1 MKSVFGLFTRY
12 FLRGLLVV
20 APIGI
25 TLWILWH
32 VFVLV
37 DQLLPLPG
45 SMARGV
51 GFALVVVLV
60 VLVGLLT
67 SNYLAREL
75 LAFSDRVFERLPL
88 VKLLYHSIKDLTQA
102 FVGGKKTFDRPVVVE
117 LAPDVRVI
125 GFVMRD
131 DLSHL
136 GLEREVAVY
145 VPQSYNF
152 AANLVLVPRSRV
164 RAIDRPASEVLAFVV
179 SGGLTSVSA

>member
-1 MKSVFGLFTRY
+1 MKSAFALFTKY
-12 FLRGLLVV
+12 FLRGLLVL

-25 TLWILWH
+25 TLWILWC

-37 DQLLPLPG
+37 DQILPLPDTW
-45 SMARGV
+45 ARGI
-51 GFALVVVLV
+51 GFVLV
-60 VLVGLLT
+60 VLLVCLVGVLASSYLATRLLT
-67 SNYLAREL
+67 L
-75 LAFSDRVFERLPL
+75 SDRLFERLPL

-117 LAPDVRVI
+117 LANDVRVV

-131 DLSHL
+131 DLREL
-136 GLEREVAVY
+136 GLERDVAVY

-152 AANLVLVPRSRV
+152 AANLLLVPRTRV
-164 RAIDRPASEVLAFVV
+164 RPIDRPASEVLAFVV